1 MHLCIFSYNRGQHLQ
16 SCLESIEHCAPDL
29 EVTIYDDD
37 SDDPLTKKV
46 LQQAHDKHQVI
57 NTKAESNA
65 TKKLGGLYNN
75 MQLAIEQLSDRGTLC
90 FLQDD
95 MQLVRKVDQSDLQ
108 DIENYFH
115 QSPKSAFLHP
125 AFLKGS
131 NRKRD
136 YSTMYW
142 DANANAYYRNPGKQ
156 SVGVHFS
163 AVAIT
168 KPDRLIEFN
177 WSFKSKEK
185 NNDQQAKTLFGKMGF
200 MKDPFLIWV
209 PNVPVFR
216 GKKKTIGI
224 NLAEKI
230 HKSGFYP
237 MTYLTEEE
245 NKRFKHRSTDTL
257 PITEDF
263 LTLKN
268 SALKKPWH
276 HHPLA
281 GNKILKFIHKL
292 EMKIKKPNRK

>member
-46 LQQAHDKHQVI
+46 LQQARDKCQVI
-57 NTKAESNA
+57 NTKAERNA
-65 TKKLGGLYNN
+65 IKKLGGLYNN
-75 MQLAIEQLSDRGTLC
+75 MQLAVEQLSDKGTLC

-95 MQLVRKVDQSDLQ
+95 MQLVRKIDESDLQ
-108 DIENYFH
+108 DIESYFH
-115 QSPKSAFLHP
+115 QNPKSAFLHP

-163 AVAIT
+163 AVVIT
-168 KPDRLIEFN
+168 KADRLIESN

-185 NNDQQAKTLFGKMGF
+185 NNDQQAKALFGNMGF
-200 MKDPFLIWV
+200 MKSPFLIWV
-209 PNVPVFR
+209 PNVPAFR
-216 GKKKTIGI
+216 GKSKTLGLS
-224 NLAEKI
+224 LAEKI
-230 HKSGFYP
+230 YKSGFYP
-237 MTYLTEEE
+237 MAYMADGE
-245 NKRFKHRSTDTL
+245 NKQFKTRDANKL

-263 LTLKN
+263 LILKKGN
-268 SALKKPWH
+268 LKKPWR

-281 GNKILKFIHKL
+281 GNKLLKFIHKL
-292 EMKIKKPNRK
+292 ELKWRSLSRN